1 MFEVIKQEGRARRGV
16 FTCPHGTA
24 QTPVFMNVGTQ
35 GAIKGAVD
43 AFDLKELGCQIEL
56 SNTYHLHLRPGDGVV
71 RDMGGLHKFMRWD
84 GPMLTDSGGFQVFSL
99 SGLRKIKEE
108 GVTFASHIDGRRIFM
123 GPEESMQIQSNLGS
137 DVAMAFDECIENPS
151 PREYVERSCARTTR
165 WLERCVAEH
174 KRLNALPGC
183 VNPEQMLFGINQ
195 GGTYPDLRVRHMQD
209 IAKLDC
215 DGYAIGGLAVGEPT
229 QTMYDIIDAV
239 EPHMPKE
246 KPRYLMGVG
255 TPSNIIEGVARGV
268 DFFDC
273 VMPARNARH
282 GKLFTWK
289 GFLNIKNERFKLDTR
304 PLDDECGCPMCKN
317 FSRAYLRHLFVSGE
331 MLAMRLA
338 VMHNLYFYNQLMAR
352 IRQALD
358 EGRFEEFRCR
368 YSDLLDRQAPKD

>member
-195 GGTYPDLRVRHMQD
+195 GGTYPDIRVRHMQD

-338 VMHNLYFYNQLMAR
+338 VMHNLYFYNQLMVR

>member
-174 KRLNALPGC
+174 KRLNALPSC
-183 VNPEQMLFGINQ
+183 VNPGQMLFGINQ
-195 GGTYPDLRVRHMQD
+195 GGTYPDIRVRHMQD

-246 KPRYLMGVG
+246 KPRYLLGVG

-368 YSDLLDRQAPKD
+368 YSDLLDRQALKD